1 MIHIANNQ
9 GKKSFGESLE
19 EYRHEW
25 LEGKLSTCFQESS
38 YYDGI
43 IKKYTFHKR

>member
-9 GKKSFGESLE
+9 GKKSSGESLE

-25 LEGKLSTCFQESS
+25 LEGKLPTYSQESS
-38 YYDGI
+38 YYDET
-43 IKKYTFHKR
+43 IKTIHFS